1 MNRRLI
7 SALLMASTALTACAS
22 MAPAYEKPAL
32 PVAQVWPDGAAAGQ
46 TTSAADLAWKEVYQD
61 PRLQGVIQLAL
72 DQNRDLRV
80 AVLNIERAQAQYR
93 VQRASSVPSVDAGLS
108 GSRSRT
114 PGEVA
119 GTPSAG
125 EGESYSASLGV
136 TAYELDFFG
145 RVRSLNAAALQTYLA
160 TAETRRAVQISLIAE
175 TATAWATLAAD
186 QDLLTVSQN
195 TLKSSEE
202 SLALTRRRQE
212 GGAANLLEVRQ
223 AETLAEQARGDLA
236 AAEAQVARDR
246 NVLTLLAGTDV
257 PAGLLPAGDLAQ
269 LAIRHDLPAGVPSDV
284 LARRPDVQAAEHRLQ
299 GMNANIGAAR
309 AAFFPRITLTASA
322 GAASTDLSGLFGG
335 GSGAWSFAPAISLP
349 IFDGG
354 ANSAN
359 LRVAKVDREVA
370 LAQYEKTVQTAFR
383 EVSDALA
390 TQTTLN
396 RRLEAATRLLIAA
409 QDAERLSRI
418 RYEQGIDSYLVLLDA
433 QRTRYSAEKALVAL
447 WLVRAQTSAG
457 MYKALG
463 GGATA

>member
-1 MNRRLI
+1 MTRPLI
-7 SALLMASTALTACAS
+7 ALVLMASTALGACTT

-32 PVAQVWPDGAAAGQ
+32 PIARAWPDGAAAGQ
-46 TTSAADLAWKEVYQD
+46 TQSAADLAWKDVYQD
-61 PRLQGVIQLAL
+61 ARLQGVIQLAL

-80 AVLNIERAQAQYR
+80 AVLNIERARAQYR
-93 VQRASSVPSVDAGLS
+93 VQRSASLPSLDAGIL
-108 GSRSRT
+108 GSRGRT
-114 PGEVA
+114 PGDLSGA
-119 GTPSAG
+119 GSAIDT
-125 EGESYSASLGV
+125 ESYSASLGV
-136 TAYELDFFG
+136 TAYELDLFG
-145 RVRSLNAAALQTYLA
+145 RVRSLNAAALQSYLA

-223 AETLAEQARGDLA
+223 AETLAETARGDLA
-236 AAEAQVARDR
+236 AAQAQVARDR
-246 NVLTLLAGTDV
+246 NALTLLAGTDV
-257 PAGLLPAGDLAQ
+257 PADLLPQGDLQ
-269 LAIRHDLPAGVPSDV
+269 HLAIRHDLPAGVPSAV
-284 LARRPDVQAAEHRLQ
+284 LARRPDVLSAEHSLQ

-322 GAASTDLSGLFGG
+322 GSASTELSGLFGG

-354 ANSAN
+354 ANAAN
-359 LRVAKVDREVA
+359 LRVATVDRDVA

-383 EVSDALA
+383 EVADALA
-390 TQTTLN
+390 VQTTLN
-396 RRLEAATRLLIAA
+396 RRLEAATRLLVAA

-447 WLVRAQTSAG
+447 WLVRAQTSATL
-457 MYKALG
+457 YKALG

>member
-7 SALLMASTALTACAS
+7 AALLMASTALTACAS

-32 PVAQVWPDGAAAGQ
+32 PVAQAWPDGAAAGQ

-93 VQRASSVPSVDAGLS
+93 VQRASSLPSVDAGLS

-119 GTPSAG
+119 GTPSAV
-125 EGESYSASLGV
+125 EGENYSASLGV
-136 TAYELDFFG
+136 TAYELDLFG

-186 QDLLTVSQN
+186 QDLLTVSPN
-195 TLKSSEE
+195 TLTSSEE

-236 AAEAQVARDR
+236 AAQAQVARDR

-257 PAGLLPAGDLAQ
+257 PAGLLPEGDLAQ
-269 LAIRHDLPAGVPSDV
+269 LAIRHDLPAGVPSEV
-284 LARRPDVQAAEHRLQ
+284 LARRPDVLSAEHTLQ

-354 ANSAN
+354 ANAAN

-390 TQTTLN
+390 TQTTIN

-457 MYKALG
+457 LYKALG

>member
-7 SALLMASTALTACAS
+7 AALLMASTALTACAS

-32 PVAQVWPDGAAAGQ
+32 PVAQAWPDGAAAGQ

-93 VQRASSVPSVDAGLS
+93 VQRASSLPSVDAGLS

-119 GTPSAG
+119 GTPSAV
-125 EGESYSASLGV
+125 EGENYSASLGV
-136 TAYELDFFG
+136 TAYELDLFG

-236 AAEAQVARDR
+236 AAQAQVARDR

-257 PAGLLPAGDLAQ
+257 PASLLPEGDLAQ

-284 LARRPDVQAAEHRLQ
+284 LARRPDVLSAEHTLQ

-354 ANSAN
+354 ANAAN

-390 TQTTLN
+390 TQTTIN

-457 MYKALG
+457 LYKALG

>member
-1 MNRRLI
+1 MNR
-7 SALLMASTALTACAS
+7 ALVAAILMASTALSACAS
-22 MAPAYEKPAL
+22 MAPAYETPVL
-32 PVAQVWPDGAAAGQ
+32 PVAQSWPDGAAAGQ
-46 TTSAADLAWKEVYQD
+46 TASAADLAWKDVYQD
-61 PRLQGVIQLAL
+61 ARLQGVIQLAL

-80 AVLNIERAQAQYR
+80 AVLNIERARAQYR
-93 VQRASSVPSVDAGLS
+93 VQRASSLPSVDAGVS
-108 GSRSRT
+108 GSSSRT

-119 GTPSAG
+119 GTPSAV
-125 EGESYSASLGV
+125 ESDSYSASLGV
-136 TAYELDFFG
+136 TAYELDLFG
-145 RVRSLNAAALQTYLA
+145 RVRSLNDAALQTYLA

-175 TATAWATLAAD
+175 TATAWVTLAAD

-223 AETLAEQARGDLA
+223 AETLVEQARGDLA
-236 AAEAQVARDR
+236 TAQAQVARDR
-246 NVLTLLAGTDV
+246 NALTLLAGTDV
-257 PAGLLPAGDLAQ
+257 PADMLPTGDLRG
-269 LAIRHDLPAGVPSDV
+269 LAIRHDLPAGVPSEV
-284 LARRPDVQAAEHRLQ
+284 LARRPDVLSAEHSLR

-322 GAASTDLSGLFGG
+322 GSASTELSGLFGG
-335 GSGAWSFAPAISLP
+335 GSGAWSFAPAVSLP

-354 ANSAN
+354 ANAAN
-359 LRVAKVDREVA
+359 LRVAKVDHDIA

-390 TQTTLN
+390 VQTTLN

-447 WLVRAQTSAG
+447 WLVRAQTSATL
-457 MYKALG
+457 YKALG

>member
-1 MNRRLI
+1 MNRPLI
-7 SALLMASTALTACAS
+7 AALLMASTALTACAS

-32 PVAQVWPDGAAAGQ
+32 PVAQAWPDGAAAGQ
-46 TTSAADLAWKEVYQD
+46 TISAADLAWQEVYQD
-61 PRLQGVIQLAL
+61 PRLQAVIQLAL

-93 VQRASSVPSVDAGLS
+93 VQRASSLPSVDAGLS

-119 GTPSAG
+119 GTPSAV

-145 RVRSLNAAALQTYLA
+145 RVRGLNAAALQTYLA

-284 LARRPDVQAAEHRLQ
+284 LARRPDVLAAEHRLQ

-396 RRLEAATRLLIAA
+396 RRLDAATRLLIAA

-447 WLVRAQTSAG
+447 WIVRAQTSAG
-457 MYKALG
+457 LYKALG

>member
-7 SALLMASTALTACAS
+7 AALLMASTALTACAS

-32 PVAQVWPDGAAAGQ
+32 PVAQAWPDGAAEGQ

-93 VQRASSVPSVDAGLS
+93 VQRASSLPSVDAGLS

-119 GTPSAG
+119 GTPSAV
-125 EGESYSASLGV
+125 EGETYSASLGV
-136 TAYELDFFG
+136 TAYELDLFG

-160 TAETRRAVQISLIAE
+160 TAETRRVVQISLIAE

-223 AETLAEQARGDLA
+223 AETLAEQTRGDLA
-236 AAEAQVARDR
+236 AAQAQVARDR

-269 LAIRHDLPAGVPSDV
+269 LSIRHDLPAGVPSDV
-284 LARRPDVQAAEHRLQ
+284 LARRPDVQAAEHNLQ

-354 ANSAN
+354 ANAAN
-359 LRVAKVDREVA
+359 LRVAKVDRAVA
-370 LAQYEKTVQTAFR
+370 LARYEKTVQTAFR

-390 TQTTLN
+390 TQTTIN

-457 MYKALG
+457 LYKALG